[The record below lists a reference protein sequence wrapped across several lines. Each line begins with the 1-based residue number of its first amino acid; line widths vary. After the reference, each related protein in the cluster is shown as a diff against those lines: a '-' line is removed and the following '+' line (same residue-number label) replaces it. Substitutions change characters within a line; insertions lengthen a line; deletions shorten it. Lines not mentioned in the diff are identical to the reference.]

1 MSVRFYATI
10 ANLLPVQLSERVIVD
25 HDGYEKFSVDE
36 FVFGGPDEDEGVLS
50 IFNPMLEA
58 LFGNGTVEGTRF
70 DGIYSNYDS
79 CPPEREFEGLQAQIC
94 PSTVYVY
101 SLSARKWFRVAVSYL
116 KKVNWNRTAFKQLVL
131 EDETKELLKGLVGVH
146 KENRNQGRIMR
157 DIIPTKGQVRFISDM
172 HR

>member
-1 MSVRFYATI
+1 M
-10 ANLLPVQLSERVIVD
+10 QLSERVIVD
-25 HDGYEKFSVDE
+25 HDGYEKFSIDE
-36 FVFGGPDEDEGVLS
+36 FDIAGPDEDGGVLS
-50 IFNPMLEA
+50 MMNPMFEA
-58 LFGNGTVEGTRF
+58 IFGNETVEGTMF
-70 DGIYSNYDS
+70 DGICSNYDS
-79 CPPEREFEGLQAQIC
+79 CPPEREFEELQAQIC

-116 KKVNWNRTAFKQLVL
+116 KKVNWNKTAFKQLVL
-131 EDETKELLKGLVGVH
+131 EDQTKQLLKGLVGVH